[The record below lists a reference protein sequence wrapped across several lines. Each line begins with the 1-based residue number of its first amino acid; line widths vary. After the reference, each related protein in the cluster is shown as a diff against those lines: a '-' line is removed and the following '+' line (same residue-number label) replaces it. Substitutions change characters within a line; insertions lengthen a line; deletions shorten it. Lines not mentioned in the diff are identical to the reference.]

1 MCRIKLLERG
11 FDENAVEVSASGE
24 KLCNEEKTREG

>member
-11 FDENAVEVSASGE
+11 FDENAIGVSTSGK
-24 KLCNEEKTREG
+24 KLCNGGKTEEG